1 MVEKIRGVI
10 NHREIRETWQK
21 LTKTDHVNVNEFER
35 LASLVGGTGLVLYG
49 LSRYSLKGVGWA
61 CVGGYLIYRGL
72 TGYCPA
78 FKAAHIST
86 ASQIKPP
93 QIKAGN
99 QARYQSQQQ
108 KPVDPAIENDGLID
122 EVALQSFPASDPP
135 AWTTS
140 RA

>member
-1 MVEKIRGVI
+1 MPVYEYECPNCGKSVEREYKISEYPGTIVCDDCQS
-10 NHREIRETWQK
+10 EAK
-21 LTKTDHVNVNEFER
+21 LR
-35 LASLVGGTGLVLYG
+35 I
-49 LSRYSLKGVGWA
+49 SRTSFSLKGVGWA

-93 QIKAGN
+93 QIKTGN

-108 KPVDPAIENDGLID
+108 KPVDPAMENDGLID

-135 AWTTS
+135 AWTTR